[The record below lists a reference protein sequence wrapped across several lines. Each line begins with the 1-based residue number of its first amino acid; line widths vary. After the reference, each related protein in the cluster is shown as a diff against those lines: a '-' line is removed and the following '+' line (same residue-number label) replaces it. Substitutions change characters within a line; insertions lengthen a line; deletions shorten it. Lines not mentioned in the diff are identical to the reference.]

1 MKFTLATI
9 ALFAGLA
16 VALPAGNLNANQ
28 DAADAKNTNQKAN
41 ANANA
46 AANDGSGGVAAA
58 DKAEAAIL
66 LNDNGDAGAV
76 QSGKAFTDAVD
87 AIVKSGNKDEIA
99 VLQGAGAIDK
109 NNKPIEADAAAAN

>member
-41 ANANA
+41 DNANA
-46 AANDGSGGVAAA
+46 AANDGSGVSPCVW
-58 DKAEAAIL
+58 DVNEC
-66 LNDNGDAGAV
+66 
-76 QSGKAFTDAVD
+76 F
-87 AIVKSGNKDEIA
+87 
-99 VLQGAGAIDK
+99 IDY
-109 NNKPIEADAAAAN
+109 

>member
-1 MKFTLATI
+1 MLITILFDYYCPGDLNSYSFKMKFTLATI

-46 AANDGSGGVAAA
+46 AANDGSGVC
-58 DKAEAAIL
+58 
-66 LNDNGDAGAV
+66 
-76 QSGKAFTDAVD
+76 
-87 AIVKSGNKDEIA
+87 
-99 VLQGAGAIDK
+99 
-109 NNKPIEADAAAAN
+109 